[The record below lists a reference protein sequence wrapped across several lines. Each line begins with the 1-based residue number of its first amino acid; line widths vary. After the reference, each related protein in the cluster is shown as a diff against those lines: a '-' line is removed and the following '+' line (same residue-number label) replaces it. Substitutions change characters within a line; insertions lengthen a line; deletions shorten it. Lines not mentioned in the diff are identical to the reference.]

1 MCVVIDVSVILT
13 HPHLDESQWRFVY
26 IIFGIG
32 TLIYFVSGC
41 FEDMKLHYVEVVP
54 EAKKFLW
61 RCAFYVFLFTSVSI
75 AILYFPVF
83 FIIRLVLQPK

>member
-61 RCAFYVFLFTSVSI
+61 RLSLI
-75 AILYFPVF
+75 HI
-83 FIIRLVLQPK
+83 